1 MIARLLPLFA
11 IISLTELMLL
21 VKVGTYIGVLNTVL
35 LVIITATI
43 GVSIARYQGMQTLQR
58 ARQSLVERKIPANE
72 VLDGFLILIAALFLI
87 TPGVLTDTTGFL
99 LLIPAS
105 RHVVKMWLIKKI
117 QNWINR
123 GRGEIRVGRWN
134 L

>member
-43 GVSIARYQGMQTLQR
+43 GV
-58 ARQSLVERKIPANE
+58 
-72 VLDGFLILIAALFLI
+72 
-87 TPGVLTDTTGFL
+87 
-99 LLIPAS
+99 
-105 RHVVKMWLIKKI
+105 
-117 QNWINR
+117 
-123 GRGEIRVGRWN
+123 
-134 L
+134 

>member
-1 MIARLLPLFA
+1 M
-11 IISLTELMLL
+11 
-21 VKVGTYIGVLNTVL
+21 
-35 LVIITATI
+35 
-43 GVSIARYQGMQTLQR
+43 
-58 ARQSLVERKIPANE
+58 ERKIPANE